1 MLGVDKSVIVGYL
14 ATFRS
19 IQIYPPRYASPPREK
34 SRGVWR
40 PGAQHDARSRHQT
53 SKRIGYNYAAMIF
66 SDRSI
71 KEAIE
76 GGRISF
82 HEMTTPVEH
91 PYGSKCQRQ
100 SEPTPSQMRQ
110 DFGGS
115 Q

>member
-1 MLGVDKSVIVGYL
+1 
-14 ATFRS
+14 
-19 IQIYPPRYASPPREK
+19 
-34 SRGVWR
+34 
-40 PGAQHDARSRHQT
+40 
-53 SKRIGYNYAAMIF
+53 MIF

-76 GGRISF
+76 SGRISF

-91 PYGSKCQRQ
+91 PYGSKCGGQ